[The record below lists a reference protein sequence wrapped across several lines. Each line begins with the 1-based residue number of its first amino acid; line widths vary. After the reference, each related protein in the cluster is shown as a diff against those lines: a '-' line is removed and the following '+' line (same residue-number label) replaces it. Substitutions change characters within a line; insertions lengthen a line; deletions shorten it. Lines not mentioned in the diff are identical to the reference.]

1 MKLLAGTLI
10 VVALLTQPAK
20 MSPRDLL
27 DSSRPLAST
36 EIAAV
41 LVASQRA
48 IEGKTFRLLFNGRGQ
63 GPEVLMGRNGM
74 PRRIRSAGSITGGVV
89 GGVAPG
95 SAEPDGAATTWSLDY
110 ITIIDYT
117 DRPARHCN
125 GLVDEGDLVVEYR
138 LESSSV
144 SWKATARRRDAR
156 DFGGLGLAPLFEM
169 LRGAGSISSGE
180 LKQIGLLAARA
191 LVSTGTPPAHS
202 SGEPPAL
209 IGDPIPNVRGEPVQS
224 VPEEAVQR
232 LWIDIRTLLPVRWV
246 VSEGGRTGF
255 NLSFNYTPIDL
266 RLPKGVT
273 TPDCIWQ

>member
-1 MKLLAGTLI
+1 MKLLARTLI

-27 DSSRPLAST
+27 DSSRPLTSI

-48 IEGKTFRLLFNGRGQ
+48 IEGKTFRLLFDGRGQ
-63 GPEVLMGRNGM
+63 GPEILMGRNGM

-95 SAEPDGAATTWSLDY
+95 STEPDRVATTWRLDY
-110 ITIIDYT
+110 ITITDYT
-117 DRPARHCN
+117 GRPAHHCN
-125 GLVDEGDLVVEYR
+125 GSADEGDLVVEYR

-144 SWKATARRRDAR
+144 SWKVTARRRDVR
-156 DFGGLGLAPLFEM
+156 DFGGLGLAQLFEM

-180 LKQIGLLAARA
+180 LKQIGPHAARA
-191 LVSTGTPPAHS
+191 LVSAWTPPAQS

-209 IGDPIPNVRGEPVQS
+209 IGDPTPNVRGEPVQS

-246 VSEGGRTGF
+246 VAQGGRTGF
-255 NLSFNYTPIDL
+255 ESSFNYTAIDL
-266 RLPKGVT
+266 RLPKGAT
-273 TPDCIWQ
+273 TPDCIW